1 MKNVY
6 NLTRMNYTLNNHFQN
21 QYEYYFNIGNH
32 KAMKCLL
39 GPLSKNIT
47 LMDPVWAYS
56 CRY

>member
-6 NLTRMNYTLNNHFQN
+6 NLTRNKNNYFQD

-32 KAMKCLL
+32 KAMKCPL
-39 GPLSKNIT
+39 GSLSKTIT
-47 LMDPVWAYS
+47 LMDPVWAHS

>member
-6 NLTRMNYTLNNHFQN
+6 NLTRTKNNYLLDQN
-21 QYEYYFNIGNH
+21 EYYFNIGNH
-32 KAMKCLL
+32 KAMDLL
-39 GPLSKNIT
+39 GSLSKIIT

>member
-1 MKNVY
+1 MKNGY
-6 NLTRMNYTLNNHFQN
+6 NLTRTKNNYFQDE
-21 QYEYYFNIGNH
+21 YEYYFNIGNH

-39 GPLSKNIT
+39 GSLSKIIT